1 MAERSGTGLQ
11 NLLQRFDSASH
22 LQNASDFISGALLVK
37 IMKNRFIFITVLAIF
52 ALAACGGHPQKK
64 ESLRTGDLI
73 FIGIPANY
81 TLNRDSMADAISD
94 ATGNDTLNLIHTA
107 IAEVKGDSV
116 WVIDATIKYNTDRHP
131 LDSMIK
137 SFTLKDGSLPVFIV
151 KRLPDSCNVSAGVEL
166 AKTYCGRDYD
176 LYFLPDNEPM
186 YCTELVQ
193 VSYLDSKG
201 NPLFQNKP
209 MNFKNKDGEFPVYW
223 VQLFQRLGVPIPQGI
238 PGTNPQDM
246 SKSPLLRTVDIDITE
261 NYKAGK

>member
-1 MAERSGTGLQ
+1 
-11 NLLQRFDSASH
+11 
-22 LQNASDFISGALLVK
+22 
-37 IMKNRFIFITVLAIF
+37 MKNRFILYISVLATM
-52 ALAACGGHPQKK
+52 LAAGCGQKTAQK
-64 ESLRTGDLI
+64 ESLRNGDLI

-81 TLNRDSMADAISD
+81 TLNSDSMADAISD

-116 WVIDATIKYNTDRHP
+116 WVIDATIKYRTDRHP

-151 KRLPDSCNVSAGVEL
+151 KRLPDSCNVDAAVER

-209 MNFKNKDGEFPVYW
+209 MNFKNKDGEYPVYW
-223 VQLFQRLGVPIPQGI
+223 VQLFERLGVPIPQGI

-246 SKSPLLRTVDIDITE
+246 SKSPLLSPVNIDITE
-261 NYKAGK
+261 NYLSK